1 MKTPY
6 YRDESVTLY
15 HGDALETVRGF
26 EYETVDCVVTSPPYW
41 GLRDYDHPGQW
52 GGEPHYEE
60 YIEKLRLLFL
70 DISDVLAP
78 DGTVWLNLGDTRRG
92 KTMLGLPWR
101 VALTLIG
108 DGWLLRNAV
117 VWVKPNGMPESVTD
131 RASGRYEH
139 VFLLTKQPEYWFD
152 LDAIKTEYQGDRTPS
167 RTARS
172 GATNKANSLTTR
184 YDGDPDRGRNPGDVW
199 PVATQ
204 PFPGAHCA
212 VMPLTLAERCIAAGC
227 KPGGT
232 VLDPFSGSGTTGA
245 AAQRLG
251 RRYIGVDINADYLD
265 LSLQHPKRLQ
275 TGALP
280 FEGAAS

>member
-1 MKTPY
+1 MTPY

-15 HGDALETVRGF
+15 HGDVLDTVRTF

-52 GGEPHYEE
+52 GCEPHYEE

-78 DGTVWLNLGDTRRG
+78 DGTVWLNLGDTRRD

-101 VALTLIG
+101 VALALIG
-108 DGWLLRNAV
+108 EGWLLRNAV

-131 RASGRYEH
+131 RASCRYEH
-139 VFLLTKQPEYWFD
+139 VFLLTKQPDYWFD
-152 LDAIKTEYQGDRTPS
+152 LEAIKTEYQGDRTPS
-167 RTARS
+167 RAARS

-184 YDGDPDRGRNPGDVW
+184 YDGDQDRGRNPGDVW
-199 PVATQ
+199 PIAIQ
-204 PFPGAHCA
+204 PFPGDHCA
-212 VMPLTLAERCIAAGC
+212 VMPLILAERCIAAGC

-251 RRYIGVDINADYLD
+251 RRYIGIDINADYLD
-265 LSLQHPKRLQ
+265 LSLRHPKRLQ

-280 FEGAAS
+280 FEGVGA